1 MEVFC
6 FSQIVAKPS
15 VQTGVEQPPMQILVV
30 VANIQVRY
38 LKTEVEKGS
47 TATVVGRGLVGPKR

>member
-1 MEVFC
+1 M
-6 FSQIVAKPS
+6 AKPS
-15 VQTGVEQPPMQILVV
+15 AQAGVEQPPMQILVV